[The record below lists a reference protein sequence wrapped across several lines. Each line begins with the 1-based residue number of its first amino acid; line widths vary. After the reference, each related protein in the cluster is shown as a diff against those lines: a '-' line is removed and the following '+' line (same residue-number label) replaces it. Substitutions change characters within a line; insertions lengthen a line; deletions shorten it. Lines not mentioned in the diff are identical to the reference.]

1 MGELVPFKNKK
12 YESITLADWVSSHPS
27 EEDLRTVFLN
37 MDRALKYIHD
47 HGYCIEVFYPTEIEI
62 LENEKDHIQF
72 KRLLELSKD
81 PAKKREMVK
90 EDIFNSSLIQIGIY
104 SNSLKYLNP
113 DFVKENFD
121 EFAQFIPSGDV
132 PYYRGVIQRGASVY
146 FCEFTLEKRNRD
158 LADLEKQLGEG
169 DGKGKQLMKQNGQ
182 NVGVGSI
189 TNDKVNDTIYSQING
204 LRDAAFINFLILPT
218 LILGILVILG
228 AVAWVISLI

>member
-1 MGELVPFKNKK
+1 MGDLISFNKKK

-37 MDRALKYIHD
+37 MDRALKYIHE

-81 PAKKREMVK
+81 SELRRNMIK

-121 EFAQFIPSGDV
+121 EFAQFIPGGDV
-132 PYYRGVIQRGASVY
+132 PYYRGVVQRGASVY
-146 FCEFTLEKRNRD
+146 FCEFALEKRNRD
-158 LADLEKQLGEG
+158 LEALEKELGEG
-169 DGKGKQLMKQNGQ
+169 EGKGRQLMKENGH
-182 NVGVGSI
+182 NAGVGSI
-189 TNDKVNDTIYSQING
+189 TNDKVNDEIYSQING
-204 LRDAAFINFLILPT
+204 LRDAAFINYLVLPT
-218 LILGILVILG
+218 IILITLVMLG
-228 AVAWVISLI
+228 AVSWLISLI

>member
-1 MGELVPFKNKK
+1 MGELIPFKNKK

-146 FCEFTLEKRNRD
+146 FCEFALEKRNRD

>member
-146 FCEFTLEKRNRD
+146 FCEFALEKRNRD

>member
-47 HGYCIEVFYPTEIEI
+47 HGFCIEVFYPTEIEI

-146 FCEFTLEKRNRD
+146 FCEFALEKRNRD